1 MLGLQCV
8 RHHVHKCV
16 RNVFVFETRNQVL
29 VDFARLELGLGW
41 ATGLGN
47 WAGQLAWRQGLGTL
61 EAAWAGLGGL
71 RGRASKQAGGG
82 LHMNLARNQNAIVG
96 THSL

>member
-1 MLGLQCV
+1 M
-8 RHHVHKCV
+8 
-16 RNVFVFETRNQVL
+16 FVFETRNQVL

-61 EAAWAGLGGL
+61 EAGLQ
-71 RGRASKQAGGG
+71 SKLEAVS
-82 LHMNLARNQNAIVG
+82 I
-96 THSL
+96 